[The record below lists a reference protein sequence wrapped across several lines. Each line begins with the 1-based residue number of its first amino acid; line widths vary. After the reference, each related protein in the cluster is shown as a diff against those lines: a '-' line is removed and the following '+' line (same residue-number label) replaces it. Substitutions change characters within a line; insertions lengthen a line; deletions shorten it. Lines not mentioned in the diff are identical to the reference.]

1 MESILEWSAA
11 IGAMVAAGAIAADLG
26 RRATGWA
33 FVLFSVV
40 SLVWIAAGF
49 VSDTTALV
57 AQNAVLLLINLWGV
71 WQYLIRKK
79 SPDA

>member
-49 VSDTTALV
+49 VSDTMALV